1 MEPFNLFK
9 VKGVTKQ
16 EYWQCI
22 SYIAPTNEKKAWK
35 AKDAI
40 GTYCEVCEIKIPY
53 HSVKNPYGVKRHMEK
68 CHKDLLAT
76 HPKNSKKRKGA
87 TMDNYFPTAK
97 DKKPNL
103 PQKLIRNILP
113 NSLHDGQLALY
124 DLFRFQKMQSYSLH
138 LILPQE
144 LMGS

>member
-40 GTYCEVCEIKIPY
+40 GTYCEVCEIKIP
-53 HSVKNPYGVKRHMEK
+53 
-68 CHKDLLAT
+68 
-76 HPKNSKKRKGA
+76 
-87 TMDNYFPTAK
+87 
-97 DKKPNL
+97 
-103 PQKLIRNILP
+103 
-113 NSLHDGQLALY
+113 
-124 DLFRFQKMQSYSLH
+124 
-138 LILPQE
+138 
-144 LMGS
+144 

>member
-9 VKGVTKQ
+9 VKGVSKQ

-53 HSVKNPYGVKRHMEK
+53 HSVKNSSMSNPRENNTNKKKLWKR
-68 CHKDLLAT
+68 
-76 HPKNSKKRKGA
+76 
-87 TMDNYFPTAK
+87 
-97 DKKPNL
+97 
-103 PQKLIRNILP
+103 
-113 NSLHDGQLALY
+113 QLRY
-124 DLFRFQKMQSYSLH
+124 
-138 LILPQE
+138 E
-144 LMGS
+144 LG